1 MSDRLYTLSKE
12 ERLHGKNDISRLLD
26 LGHFGS
32 VPGMKYCFFKGNGL
46 DCNRILISVPKKL
59 FKRAVKRNLMK
70 RRIREN
76 FRHLKTSL
84 TGGSGTDIL
93 FIWNSKETPGT
104 AEITPMMESVIKKV
118 NAYEK

>member
-1 MSDRLYTLSKE
+1 MPGIYTLSKE
-12 ERLHGKNDISRLLD
+12 ERLHGKNDISQLLAR
-26 LGHFGS
+26 GHFGN
-32 VPGMKYCFFKGNGL
+32 VPCMRYCFLKGNGL
-46 DCNRILISVPKKL
+46 DHNRMLISVPKKM

-76 FRHLKTSL
+76 FRHLKYTL
-84 TGGSGTDIL
+84 TDGCGTDIL

-104 AEITPMMESVIKKV
+104 KEITPLMEAVIKKV